1 MTRRFANDWPIVAKR
16 FSSSECRGSGTVA
29 ASDRHKTVDAS
40 SNVTPCFLT
49 FQWRRLSA
57 VRCNRLL
64 DCPRLA
70 AARWLA
76 RLGIAD
82 TTERRS
88 LFTASEVRNTDATSG
103 SRTTA
108 TDAVPNCEA
117 NLFGLAFE

>member
-1 MTRRFANDWPIVAKR
+1 MTGPSWRNGSRRPSAGGQEPSPPV
-16 FSSSECRGSGTVA
+16 S
-29 ASDRHKTVDAS
+29 RHKTVDAS